1 MNSETSN
8 SRNSSSRRGGPNVL
22 EDARSEVSS
31 MSFVQDNTMRVL
43 TMPENDGTMAGF

>member
-1 MNSETSN
+1 MNSESSN

-31 MSFVQDNTMRVL
+31 MSFVQDNSMRVIS
-43 TMPENDGTMAGF
+43 MPDGDGTLTGA